1 MRVAIYVRVSTRQQV
16 RTQTIE
22 EQLERL
28 QAHVRA
34 QGWTLLERHIFRD
47 DGYSGASLRR
57 PGLDRLRETV
67 ATGAVDAVLLTSP
80 DRLARNYVHQVLL
93 LEELGRGGC
102 RIAFLDQPPGD
113 DPHDQLLLQIRGAV
127 AEYERSVI
135 AERMRRGRERK
146 LRAGLLLPWS
156 RPPYGYRLDPERP
169 RDPAGVRLDPA
180 EAVAVREIFARYAEE
195 GLSLMGLAR
204 WLQETGICSPRGNRR
219 WNLSTLRGILTNP
232 TYTGQVYAGR
242 TRTRPPRTRLSAT
255 RPIGHPGTPTDPAPR
270 AAWIPVAPVP
280 ALVSQ
285 ERFDQVQEKLARNQ
299 RFARRNNTAHDYL
312 LRSLVSC
319 GVCQLAC
326 TGRSLRPGYMYYLC
340 RAKQRPLLSNR
351 DERCPAR
358 FIPAQQLDDLV
369 WRDLC
374 TVLAH
379 PESIADG
386 LARAQGGHWLPQEL
400 RARQEVVRQGERDV
414 EQQLDRLTEAYL
426 AGVLPLPEYQRRR
439 TELEQRR
446 HGLRQ
451 QLAHLEAQAAHQGE
465 VAAHVR
471 GAAAFC
477 QRVHAGLADAS
488 FAQRRQLVELLIDRV
503 IVTDEEV
510 EIRYVIPTSP
520 RGEQTRFCHLRLD
533 YFDRPALPV
542 HPEDLRRFLRR
553 LDWPIGHQ
561 PPGLRADARQAH
573 FHEPECALPPFP
585 RRTHPRRVLVAQ
597 HERHRRRHRTD
608 RLQLL
613 APLSPLAH
621 DHLGF
626 HLCQWP

>member
-28 QAHVRA
+28 QAHVTA
-34 QGWTLLERHIFRD
+34 QGWTLDARHIFRD
-47 DGYSGASLRR
+47 DGYTGASLRR
-57 PGLDRLRETV
+57 PGLDRLRDAV
-67 ATGAVDAVLLTSP
+67 ATGAVDGVLLTSP

-102 RIAFLDQPPGD
+102 AIAFLDQPPGN

-127 AEYERSVI
+127 AEYERTVI

-180 EAVAVREIFARYAEE
+180 EAVAVRELFARYAEE
-195 GLSLMGLAR
+195 GMSLMGLAR
-204 WLQETGICSPRGNRR
+204 WLQETGVRSPRGKRR

-255 RPIGHPGTPTDPAPR
+255 RPIGHPGTSTDPAPR
-270 AAWIPVAPVP
+270 AEWIPVATVP

-285 ERFDQVQEKLARNQ
+285 EMFDRAQDKLAHNQ

-326 TGRSLRPGYMYYLC
+326 TARNLRPAYSYYVC

-351 DERCPAR
+351 DTRCPAR

-369 WRDLC
+369 WQDLC
-374 TVLAH
+374 AVLAH
-379 PESIADG
+379 PESIAAG
-386 LARAQGGHWLPQEL
+386 LARAQGGQWLPQEL
-400 RARQEVVRQGERDV
+400 RARQGVVRQGERGV
-414 EQQLDRLTEAYL
+414 AQQLDRLTEAYL
-426 AGVLPLPEYQRRR
+426 AGILPLPEYQRRR
-439 TELEQRR
+439 TGLEERQHGLEQ
-446 HGLRQ
+446 Q
-451 QLAHLEAQAAHQGE
+451 WAHLEAQATRHGE
-465 VAAHVR
+465 MAAAVR
-471 GAAAFC
+471 GAEEFC
-477 QRVHAGLADAS
+477 RRVHAGLAAAS

-503 IVTDEEV
+503 IVTNEDV

-533 YFDRPALPV
+533 YFDLAQAPQLGHADAGIFPLPAVEGLLGDAQLPTYLAHRGAVLRLPERGDDLLVGELALPHDALLPNYANV
-542 HPEDLRRFLRR
+542 RVSGWTPFRGA
-553 LDWPIGHQ
+553 GHG
-561 PPGLRADARQAH
+561 PATAATVDGSAAA
-573 FHEPECALPPFP
+573 
-585 RRTHPRRVLVAQ
+585 
-597 HERHRRRHRTD
+597 
-608 RLQLL
+608 
-613 APLSPLAH
+613 
-621 DHLGF
+621 
-626 HLCQWP
+626 